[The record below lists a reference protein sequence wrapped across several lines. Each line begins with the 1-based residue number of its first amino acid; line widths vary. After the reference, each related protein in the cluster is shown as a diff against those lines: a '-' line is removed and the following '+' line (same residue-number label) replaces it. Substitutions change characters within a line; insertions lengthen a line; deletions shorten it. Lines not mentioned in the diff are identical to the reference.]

1 MKKGKIL
8 LATLALAAWATSE
21 MTMASPNGG
30 PLGDFEA
37 HADVGSPK
45 IAGYATWNAASQ
57 VYTLS
62 AGGANI
68 WAKRDEFQFAYRRMK
83 GDFIVQAQVEF
94 QGKGVDPHRKAGIM
108 VRTSTA
114 DFDSAYVD
122 GALHGD
128 GLTSLQYRKAK
139 GEDTAQIEM
148 PAAKG
153 ANVIQLERRGNVFI
167 FSAARFG
174 EPFEVAEIKDVPN
187 VPEEAFVGLFLS
199 SHNADVQE
207 KVVFRHVRVIK
218 PVKVGFQPYRDYIGS
233 RLEVMN
239 VTSGHRNVYYTSRV
253 PFEAPNWLPDGSALH
268 LQRQRRR
275 SGHARAAVEVRPRHA
290 HADADRHRLRD
301 PQQQRPR
308 VVVRRHAARD
318 QRPEHRR
325 PASRPSSRCRRAAA
339 CRSASHRTRRSYMHG
354 WTPDAKWLIY
364 TGGRKPKGATADE
377 YDIYKI
383 ASDGSGKEINL
394 TNSAGLDDGPE
405 VSPDGKKIYFNS
417 TRSGQMQ
424 IWRMDLDGKNQE
436 RVTNDHKFN
445 DWFPHFSPDGKWI
458 VIISYGLDVEPSNHP
473 YYKHCYLRI
482 MPADGSAPPKVI
494 GVRVRRP
501 GHDQRAVVVAGWH
514 AHRVREQQRRVV
526 ALKAGIGFVRGA
538 CGDVR
543 AECLRRSRVSAP
555 AAFARSRR
563 RARAVW
569 RADWRLHNQYFR

>member
-1 MKKGKIL
+1 MNKRKFL
-8 LATLALAAWATSE
+8 LATLALAALAHSE
-21 MTMASPNGG
+21 TTIASPNGG

-37 HADVGSPK
+37 HTDVGSPK
-45 IAGYATWNAASQ
+45 IAGHSTWNAASQ
-57 VYTLS
+57 VYMLS
-62 AGGANI
+62 AGGVNI

-108 VRTSTA
+108 VRASTT

-128 GLTSLQYRKAK
+128 GLTSLQYRKVK

-153 ANVIQLERRGNVFI
+153 SNVIQLERRGNVFI
-167 FSAARFG
+167 FSAARMG

-187 VPEEAFVGLFLS
+187 VPEDAFVGLFLS

-207 KVVFRHVRVIK
+207 KVVFRNVRVIK

-239 VTSGHRNVYYTSRV
+239 VTSGHRHVYYTSRV
-253 PFEAPNWLPDGSALH
+253 PFEAPNWLPDGSALIYNA
-268 LQRQRRR
+268 
-275 SGHARAAVEVRPRHA
+275 SGSDPATRG
-290 HADADRHRLRD
+290 RLWKFDLIMRTPTLID
-301 PQQQRPR
+301 TGFAIRNNNDHVLSFDGKQL
-308 VVVRRHAARD
+308 AISD
-318 QRPEHRR
+318 QSQDNNQSTIYTMPTTGGVPKRITPLT
-325 PASRPSSRCRRAAA
+325 P
-339 CRSASHRTRRSYMHG
+339 SYMHG

-364 TGGRKPKGATADE
+364 TGGRIPKGGKDNE

-458 VIISYGLDVEPSNHP
+458 VIISYGLDVEASNHP

-482 MPADGSAPPKVI
+482 MPTDGSAPPKVI
-494 GVRVRRP
+494 GYVYGGQGTINVP
-501 GHDQRAVVVAGWH
+501 SWSPDGTHIAFVSNSD
-514 AHRVREQQRRVV
+514 
-526 ALKAGIGFVRGA
+526 AL
-538 CGDVR
+538 
-543 AECLRRSRVSAP
+543 
-555 AAFARSRR
+555 
-563 RARAVW
+563 
-569 RADWRLHNQYFR
+569 